1 MEVSLLI
8 SCRVPTYLMSDF
20 EMSEMR
26 DLGGAELGQLL
37 AGRAACSGVPYPM
50 YSDIFAACCEGREEG
65 GGCEGRGGGCVVSR
79 ETARLLMLLYRELK
93 PPLAESVRAL
103 TCQAAEAERAVSA
116 KLILG
121 YGERHIC
128 CSEREC

>member
-1 MEVSLLI
+1 
-8 SCRVPTYLMSDF
+8 
-20 EMSEMR
+20 MSEMR

-79 ETARLLMLLYRELK
+79 ETARLLML
-93 PPLAESVRAL
+93 PRA
-103 TCQAAEAERAVSA
+103 QASA
-116 KLILG
+116 SQPAQRSRCARSPAKRLRLRG
-121 YGERHIC
+121 LSRPN
-128 CSEREC
+128 